1 MPKQFKT
8 YTRFE
13 GGLNTKTNA
22 RSIQDNELAQ
32 ANNVIIDEFGMVKSC
47 GKAVANTGGGTNYTA
62 PSLGGAQQAG
72 YGLFQAV
79 MDYKIDGT
87 NSPTVFTFLADPSS
101 ATKIDIAEDETPFSQ
116 SGAFDADEIDLN
128 VTSAVSGTSNGAA
141 VYDIADG
148 AVRISDAN
156 FGAANTTK
164 IYKFVKRKMWLDSS
178 GNQLNI
184 DGSNPLT
191 ISEYV
196 STFSGLYKPFENPF
210 IVAASVT
217 GYPTAGGLART
228 GDITQSG
235 TLSSSSTVNANP
247 GAGIGSD
254 HEASL
259 DTTNFTL
266 VNLEDSTFHN
276 IRSANSSGVLSV
288 ATTVST
294 SAGDDNYILAPK
306 AGLGFNIEVTQPG
319 AGTMTAGTYEFA
331 QTFIYDETQESLPSE
346 MKGTITIG
354 SSKYLQ
360 IRVIAHNGYN
370 KRITGGRI
378 YMRDSTIKGEWE
390 LVADINLTYGCKTSL
405 EGDYTGWS
413 YPVYSSGTFQLGV
426 FVCSVNIAA
435 NNVDTFETLNGYS
448 SSVLNNHIAT
458 SSASG
463 YKTSAISNRRK
474 FIANVKMEDTTGTA
488 VHQPDRLMYSD
499 INKFDTI
506 LPTNFIDIGVND
518 GEEFVKLEA
527 FADRLLAFKNRTLYI
542 INIGGG
548 SDTQWFLESSH
559 QNMGVPFHAATVKTA
574 FGVCWANKNG
584 LYIYDGSRISNLQTK
599 ILESEWES
607 FIGSDTMVG
616 YEPTHKHLVVIRS
629 ASDTGS
635 YNGDAYVYSFITKSF
650 TFVEDLVADNV
661 KSNPITD
668 IYNKMTM
675 AVSTNS
681 VVSYDG
687 EPDAGTTFDIKLKDD
702 DFGLPNTVKKIYGVT
717 VEYASDN
724 DNSNGIKYFYTNDSG
739 TKQGTANA
747 GDLADTD
754 NDLDVN
760 RVTFGTP
767 LLASSFQ
774 VQLDMDGNSVQKVN
788 NVAVEYRPIYK
799 RVT

>member
-47 GKAVANTGGGTNYTA
+47 GKAAANTGGGTNYTA

-79 MDYKIDGT
+79 MDYKIDET

-101 ATKIDIAEDETPFSQ
+101 STKIDIAEDETPFSQ
-116 SGAFDADEIDLN
+116 SGAFDTDEIDLVGYPG
-128 VTSAVSGTSNGAA
+128 VTGNSNGAA
-141 VYDIADG
+141 VFDIADG
-148 AVRISDAN
+148 VVRIADAN
-156 FGAANTTK
+156 FGSNNTC
-164 IYKFVKRKMWLDSS
+164 KFYGFIKRKLWLDSS
-178 GNQLNI
+178 GDQLNVAG
-184 DGSNPLT
+184 GSAQT
-191 ISEYV
+191 ISEYA
-196 STFSGLYKPFENPF
+196 STFSGLHEPFNTPF
-210 IVAASVT
+210 IT
-217 GYPTAGGLART
+217 GSSAGTPANGGLVGAT
-228 GDITQSG
+228 LGVNG
-235 TLSSSSTVNANP
+235 TLTASDDNGS
-247 GAGIGSD
+247 GASD
-254 HEASL
+254 DIDFSAGTLADDL
-259 DTTNFTL
+259 DTPLDTGTFKL
-266 VNLEDSTFHN
+266 VNKTDGAVYSITTRTDTNTVIVSSAIDISNKDCLVAPAAGYGYNLEV
-276 IRSANSSGVLSV
+276 I
-288 ATTVST
+288 
-294 SAGDDNYILAPK
+294 
-306 AGLGFNIEVTQPG
+306 QPG
-319 AGTMTAGTYEFA
+319 SGSMTAGTYEFA
-331 QTFIYDETQESLPSE
+331 QTFIYDGVQESVPSP
-346 MKGTITIG
+346 MFGTITIA

-360 IRVIAHNGYN
+360 LGIIAHHAYGS
-370 KRITGGRI
+370 RRTGGRI
-378 YMRDSTIKGEWE
+378 YMRDSTVKGEWE
-390 LVADINLTYGCKTSL
+390 FLIDISHTEGCRTSL
-405 EGDYTGWS
+405 EGEYTGWATA
-413 YPVYSSGTFQLGV
+413 YSQSSELT
-426 FVCSVNIAA
+426 CTVNITA

-448 SSVLNNHIAT
+448 SSTQTNHIGHT
-458 SSASG
+458 GCG
-463 YKTSAISNRRK
+463 YKTSVVSNRRR
-474 FIANVKMEDTTGTA
+474 FVANVKSPDDTGTT
-488 VHQPDRLMYSD
+488 VHQPDRLMYSE

-559 QNMGVPFHAATVKTA
+559 QNMGVEFHAAVTKTA
-574 FGVCWANKNG
+574 FGVCWVNKNG
-584 LYIYDGSRISNLQTK
+584 LYIYDGSKITNLQTK
-599 ILESEWES
+599 ILESEWEDFVNS
-607 FIGSDTMVG
+607 NTMIG
-616 YEPTHKHLVVIRS
+616 YEPTHKHLVVIRDADDE
-629 ASDTGS
+629 ASD
-635 YNGDAYVYSFITKSF
+635 NGDAYVYSFITKSF

-668 IYNKMTM
+668 VYNKMTM
-675 AVSTNS
+675 AVSTNEI
-681 VVSYDG
+681 VSYDG

-774 VQLDMDGNSVQKVN
+774 VQLDMDGNSIQKVN

-799 RVT
+799 RIT